1 MENSFKKSNV
11 TSRTIFTTAAI
22 LAVQALPVGLYAQ
35 TGVTTKAS
43 TKPSNFVKIKY
54 TEIMKVVGIDNGSP
68 VFSNNKGE
76 YFTVNSK
83 TGDLSFIKP
92 EEFSKFTYTIK
103 LNPADLAAKSAA
115 RTMDRGSAHIKLAN
129 EKVSEVT
136 IVGQDAQGHT
146 LMKNSRGENFY
157 LDPITGDLIFI
168 KI

>member
-1 MENSFKKSNV
+1 MENSFKKSNG
-11 TSRTIFTTAAI
+11 TSRAILTTAAI

-35 TGVTTKAS
+35 TVEATKAS
-43 TKPSNFVKIKY
+43 ARPSNFLKIKY
-54 TEIMKVVGIDNGSP
+54 AEVMKVVGIDNGSP

-103 LNPADLAAKSAA
+103 LNPADLAAKSGA
-115 RTMDRGSAHIKLAN
+115 RTMERGSAHIKLAN

-136 IVGQDAQGHT
+136 IIGQDAQGHT
-146 LMKNSRGENFY
+146 MMKNSRGETFY
-157 LDPITGDLIFI
+157 LDPVTGDMIFV
-168 KI
+168 K

>member
-1 MENSFKKSNV
+1 MENSFKKSNG
-11 TSRTIFTTAAI
+11 TSRAILTTAAI

-35 TGVTTKAS
+35 TVETTKAS
-43 TKPSNFVKIKY
+43 TKPSNFLKIKY

-76 YFTVNSK
+76 YFKVNSK
-83 TGDLSFIKP
+83 TGDLNFIKP
-92 EEFSKFTYTIK
+92 EEFAKFTYTNK
-103 LNPADLAAKSAA
+103 LNPADLPAKSGA

-136 IVGQDAQGHT
+136 IIGHDAQGHT

-157 LDPITGDLIFI
+157 LDPVTGDMIFV